1 MDKTI
6 GTFELVLTWPDGRQE
21 RLPHALLREAFTSLP
36 DGSEALRAKL
46 AEWTRSRSVEAQAFD
61 DDELSA
67 VESGLLNTVHTE
79 TSELGLL
86 NQIAFRADGQLVNPN
101 GLPEDW
107 PGVRAPFVLALA
119 IQRFRLLNRALG
131 TRVTSIDVDVPKAST

>member
-6 GTFELVLTWPDGRQE
+6 GTCELVLTWPDGRQE

-36 DGSEALRAKL
+36 DGQDELRARL
-46 AEWTRSRSVEAQAFD
+46 AAWTRSRSDEAQEFG
-61 DDELSA
+61 DDELEQ
-67 VESGLLNTVHTE
+67 VEGCLLDAVHTE

-131 TRVTSIDVDVPKAST
+131 TRITSIDVDAPKAST